1 MSAQAMNPFATRI
14 PSPADVICTTRQG
27 VQTLQKWIYYH
38 WARIREIK
46 AYLYSVTNS
55 REVKEGTVRE
65 AISSPAILCDVM
77 REIIIHP

>member
-1 MSAQAMNPFATRI
+1 MCAQATNPFATRI
-14 PSPADVICTTRQG
+14 PSPADVIHTTRWG

-46 AYLYSVTNS
+46 AYSYSVTNS
-55 REVKEGTVRE
+55 REVKEGTVHE
-65 AISSPAILCDVM
+65 AVSSPTILCDVV